1 MGIGYFMYILI
12 KLIWLNWLNHSVNC
26 HCQALCTLGR
36 AGRFPHSLRGIGW
49 SGQKTPYSPVTWP
62 TSPATWPTSPA
73 QPCIPLS
80 HIGDAG
86 DPLPL
91 WTQKRKVLV
100 YFHGV
105 VPRWNGICV
114 MQSLLTSWLH
124 GCSRVTREW
133 GYVWCNHFLVTRL
146 QFTRSLFIFKAS
158 HRIVGLA
165 TFGQKSLHCI

>member
-12 KLIWLNWLNHSVNC
+12 KLIWLNWLNYSVNC
-26 HCQALCTLGR
+26 HCQALWVEQGGDTLAWDWLIR
-36 AGRFPHSLRGIGW
+36 TKDALLPCHMTHLPRPALHSFV
-49 SGQKTPYSPVTWP
+49 PYRRRRRS
-62 TSPATWPTSPA
+62 TSSVDTEEKSVGL
-73 QPCIPLS
+73 LS
-80 HIGDAG
+80 WCRSQG
-86 DPLPL
+86 
-91 WTQKRKVLV
+91 
-100 YFHGV
+100 
-105 VPRWNGICV
+105 NGICV